1 MKKLFILA
9 LLLIVFTL
17 SAQLDLSTQ
26 KEVEH
31 SVQNGLSWL
40 VEQQLDDGSWNHYPA
55 ITALTV
61 VSILQSNPSIDADFT
76 PVAKGLKF
84 LESCVKIDG
93 AIHIGDLPNYNT
105 AISLIAFRQAD
116 MEKYKSL
123 ILDAERYLLGV
134 QLDEKKGFTPDSLF
148 YGGIGYDGSDNRP
161 DMSNLQWV
169 LESLQ
174 HKENSNPELNIEDP
188 NKEKKKL
195 FYDKALTFLA
205 RCQNLEEY
213 NPESYALNDGGFI
226 YEVGKSKVGNTESYG
241 SMTYAG
247 LKSMIYAQLSKEDP
261 RVTAAYNWLTKNY
274 TVTENPSMGQQGLY
288 YYYQTMAK
296 ALRVFGFS
304 TITLPDGT
312 THNWRNDLATQV
324 IIIQNEEGWWQNSNG
339 RWWENDKVLAT
350 CYSLLTLEEI
360 LK

>member
-1 MKKLFILA
+1 MKKLFTLA
-9 LLLIVFTL
+9 LLLVVFTV

-31 SVQNGLSWL
+31 SIQNGLSWL
-40 VEQQLDDGSWNHYPA
+40 VEQQLEDGSWNHYPA
-55 ITALTV
+55 ITALAV
-61 VSILQSNPSIDADFT
+61 VSLLQSNPYIDTEFT

-84 LESCVKIDG
+84 LESCVKLDG
-93 AIHIGDLPNYNT
+93 SIHIGDLPNYNT
-105 AISLIAFRQAD
+105 AISLIAFKKAKQAKYD
-116 MEKYKSL
+116 AIILNAEK
-123 ILDAERYLLGV
+123 YLLGV
-134 QLDEKKGFTPDSLF
+134 QLDEKKGYTPDSLF

-169 LESLQ
+169 LESFQAEESLD
-174 HKENSNPELNIEDP
+174 PELNVEGSNQD
-188 NKEKKKL
+188 EKKL
-195 FYDKALTFLA
+195 FYDKALVFLA
-205 RCQNLEEY
+205 RCQNLKEY
-213 NPESYALNDGGFI
+213 NPESYSTNDGGFI

-247 LKSMIYAQLSKEDP
+247 LKSMIYAQLNKEDP
-261 RVTAAYNWLTKNY
+261 RVTLAYNWLTENY
-274 TVTENPSMGQQGLY
+274 TVTENPFMGLQGLY

-296 ALRVFGFS
+296 ALRIFGLD
-304 TITLPDGT
+304 TIKLSDGT
-312 THNWRNDLATQV
+312 EHNWRNDLATQLV
-324 IIIQNEEGWWQNSNG
+324 TIQNEEGWWQNSNG